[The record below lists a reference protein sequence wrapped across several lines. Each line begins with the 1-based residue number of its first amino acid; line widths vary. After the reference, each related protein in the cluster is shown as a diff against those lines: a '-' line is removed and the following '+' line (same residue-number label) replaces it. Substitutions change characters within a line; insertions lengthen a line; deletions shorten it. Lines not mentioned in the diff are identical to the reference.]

1 MVSLRR
7 RASFMMPFFA
17 LLLMVSTLLAACGN
31 SPATGGPGSSSKT
44 LTNVSIG
51 LGYNPDIQF
60 APFYVAKSK
69 GYYKDVGLNVTFNH
83 GIVPDLVG
91 TMIAGK
97 NTFVF
102 ASGDEML
109 EAINQ
114 NKNLQITDVSTIYQ
128 EYPVSLIVPASS
140 SIKNLADIKGHTI
153 GVPGPYGAT
162 YTGLLA
168 LLHKANLAQSD
179 VKIQTIGFNQ
189 VAALLT
195 HKVDA
200 VVGYSNNEPLQI
212 ASRGLQVRTF
222 DVADYYPLVS
232 NGIIATNATYKGQS
246 QMVKNF
252 VAATIRGVN
261 DVINDPNG
269 AVTISQNYV
278 PALNTTQALS
288 VLKATIPVYKGSG
301 KIGYND
307 STVWQATE
315 QFLVDEKMISPI
327 SNLSQ
332 YYTNLAGS

>member
-1 MVSLRR
+1 MMSLRR
-7 RASFMMPFFA
+7 HASFVLPFFV
-17 LLLMVSTLLAACGN
+17 LFFTISSLLAACGN
-31 SPATGGPGSSSKT
+31 SPATGGAGSSSKS

-69 GYYKDVGLNVTFNH
+69 GYYQDVGLNVTFNH

-114 NKNLQITDVSTIYQ
+114 NKNLQITDFSTIYQ

-140 SIKNLADIKGHTI
+140 SIKNLTDIKGHTI

-168 LLHKANLAQSD
+168 LLRKANLTQSD
-179 VKIQTIGFNQ
+179 VRIQTIGFNQ

-222 DVADYYPLVS
+222 NVADYYPLVS
-232 NGIIATNATYKGQS
+232 NGIIATNATYKSQS

-288 VLKATIPVYKGSG
+288 VLKATIPVYKGTG

-307 STVWQATE
+307 SAVWQATE
-315 QFLVDEKMISPI
+315 QFLVEEKMISPI

-332 YYTNLAGS
+332 YYTNLSGS